1 MIIAVTNRKLAKYD
15 FLEQIQRVLEK
26 KPDMII
32 LREKDLTEEDYKKLA
47 IEVISL
53 CKKADIPCI
62 LHSYWKVAIDLECDK
77 IHLPLPVLLNGIPK
91 QKFHIIGAS
100 VHSVEDAILAEKAGA
115 TYIIAGHIFATDCK
129 KNIPP
134 RGLQFF
140 RDVCESVSIPVFG
153 IGGMTWEKENAI
165 IQAKGKG
172 ICMMSEFMKI

>member
-91 QKFHIIGAS
+91 QKFHIIGVS
-100 VHSVEDAILAEKAGA
+100 VHSVEDAILAEKSGA

-140 RDVCESVSIPVFG
+140 RDICESVSIPVFG